1 MPGALGGHYWLADH
15 TQGFCRLDPA
25 PDDPGLF
32 ASNPVTCD
40 PNGATGSP
48 GQAIYDPVGNFVY
61 VPDSAVKSPGL
72 WRLNFDP
79 VTERVS
85 NPTLLAPGGGLD
97 NDKLLGVAMGP
108 DGNIY
113 AAGLKNGFVYRVQ
126 NPRGDT
132 STMGVDVVGITSD
145 NRGINGSLGMLGND
159 LYLPE
164 NKGASVI
171 KNVTGCAVPATNFV
185 PCTAVQLRLPYVPF
199 ALSVATD
206 QKNGVVYVAVASG
219 ASNGT
224 IYRLTPSTG
233 TTAAYATQGQ
243 LPTGLT
249 PAYVEDCTTM
259 CLRKLDPGIPAN
271 GLVGFHFPLGMYVDN
286 SGNLLLG
293 DDIMAG
299 VRGFHG
305 HVWSV
310 PYTP

>member
-1 MPGALGGHYWLADH
+1 
-15 TQGFCRLDPA
+15 
-25 PDDPGLF
+25 
-32 ASNPVTCD
+32 
-40 PNGATGSP
+40 
-48 GQAIYDPVGNFVY
+48 
-61 VPDSAVKSPGL
+61 
-72 WRLNFDP
+72 
-79 VTERVS
+79 S

-97 NDKLLGVAMGP
+97 NDKLVGVAMGP

-126 NPRGDT
+126 NPRGDP
-132 STMGVDVVGITSD
+132 STMAVDVVGITSD

-243 LPTGLT
+243 
-249 PAYVEDCTTM
+249 
-259 CLRKLDPGIPAN
+259 
-271 GLVGFHFPLGMYVDN
+271 
-286 SGNLLLG
+286 
-293 DDIMAG
+293 
-299 VRGFHG
+299 
-305 HVWSV
+305 
-310 PYTP
+310 